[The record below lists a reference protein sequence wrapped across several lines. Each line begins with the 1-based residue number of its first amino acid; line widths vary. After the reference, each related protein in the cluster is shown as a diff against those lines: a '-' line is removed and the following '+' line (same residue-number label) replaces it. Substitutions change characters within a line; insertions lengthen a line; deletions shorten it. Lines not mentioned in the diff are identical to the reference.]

1 MAVKTSSPWWV
12 SALLALGLF
21 ILFAGERVL
30 AHMDTVS
37 GALTYL
43 GLILVA
49 ASTGIRI
56 WSYRRELGARRRVER
71 LFLACHAGVMLAL
84 VVYFLLGTAGGQ
96 EMLGITESAAK
107 ASTIATI
114 GWVLI
119 LGVSLIPLL
128 MVELSLGLTGRE
140 WFPSASEK
148 VVDEAA
154 VELFRVREMATAGL
168 TIALAAGFLM
178 VTCNVAKERD
188 TRKDVSYFKT
198 SRPGSA
204 SVNMVASLNEPMRV
218 LLFFPEVNQVADEV
232 EAYFQQLADATGKVV
247 IERHDRTVSP
257 GLAKDFTVQVD
268 GTVVLVQGESK
279 EEAEKRQREATD
291 HTSGEGAEDKTPA
304 QKAATKKVPPNQ
316 KLTLPTE
323 FTRARRDKLREFD
336 AEVQKALMKIIRT
349 RRVAYFSIGHGELN
363 DPKSAGPN
371 ENVDPKARASAFKQ
385 ILTILNY
392 EIKEWDG
399 FGKPIPDDATLL
411 VVLGPRQPLLEE
423 DIKAIDDYLDEG
435 GALFIALDLKSEA
448 GLGALEGR
456 MGVKFDRTPVA
467 DDKEFFVLRRN
478 ASDHRI
484 ILTNQFSSHASVT
497 TMSRAGVRTGIPIIE
512 AGNLVDTD
520 FMVEEGAET
529 PKRTYVIRS
538 MTSSFLDKSS
548 PTAPQGNNA
557 FDPDEKR
564 TRYNLAAA
572 VEDPSR
578 TKSKDKDKAG
588 EGDKE
593 KAGRGMRAMVF
604 ADVDIFEDRALTSVG
619 GLQLVVRDAALWLGG
634 EEDLAG
640 ETIDE
645 KDTVI
650 EHTKSED
657 VVWFYLSLVGA
668 PVVILGI
675 GLGGVVWRRRR
686 AAQRRR
692 S

>member
-1 MAVKTSSPWWV
+1 MV
-12 SALLALGLF
+12 
-21 ILFAGERVL
+21 
-30 AHMDTVS
+30 
-37 GALTYL
+37 
-43 GLILVA
+43 
-49 ASTGIRI
+49 
-56 WSYRRELGARRRVER
+56 
-71 LFLACHAGVMLAL
+71 LAL
-84 VVYFLLGTAGGQ
+84 VIYFLLGTAGGQ

-107 ASTIATI
+107 ASTIATV
-114 GWVLI
+114 GWVLVMGI
-119 LGVSLIPLL
+119 SLIPLL
-128 MVELSLGLTGRE
+128 MIELSLGVTGRD
-140 WFPSASEK
+140 WFPKASEK
-148 VVDEAA
+148 VADEAA
-154 VELFRVREMATAGL
+154 VELFRVREMATSGL
-168 TIALAAGFLM
+168 TIALAAAFLM
-178 VTCNVAKERD
+178 VTCNTAKERD
-188 TRKDVSYFKT
+188 IRKDVSYFKT

-204 SVNMVASLNEPMRV
+204 TINMVASLNEPMRV

-232 EAYFQQLADATGKVV
+232 ESYFQQLSDATGKVT
-247 IERHDRTVSP
+247 IERHDRMVSP

-268 GTVVLVQGESK
+268 GTVVLVQGESA
-279 EEAEKRQREATD
+279 EEKEKRIREATD
-291 HTSGEGAEDKTPA
+291 HTSGDNPEGKTPA

-323 FTRARRDKLREFD
+323 FARARRDKLREFD
-336 AEVQKALMKIIRT
+336 EEVQKSLMKIIRT
-349 RRVAYFSIGHGELN
+349 RRVAYFSVGHGELN
-363 DPKSAGPN
+363 DPKSAGPT
-371 ENVDPKARASAFKQ
+371 EVVDPKARSSAFKQ

-392 EIKEWDG
+392 EIKDWDG

-411 VVLGPRQPLLEE
+411 VVLGPRQPLLDE
-423 DIKAIDDYLDEG
+423 DMKAIDDFLDEG
-435 GALFIALDLKSEA
+435 GALFIALDPKSEA
-448 GLGALEGR
+448 GLGTLEGR
-456 MGVKFDRTPVA
+456 LGVKFDRTPIA

-520 FMVEEGAET
+520 FMVEEGADT

-538 MTSSFLDKSS
+538 MTSSFLDKPSA
-548 PTAPQGNNA
+548 TAPQGNNS
-557 FDPDEKR
+557 FDGDGEKR
-564 TRYNLAAA
+564 TRYNVAAA

-578 TKSKDKDKAG
+578 GKDKDKEKEKA

-593 KAGRGMRAMVF
+593 RTGRGMRAMVF

-640 ETIDE
+640 ETVSE

-668 PVVILGI
+668 PVVILGL
-675 GLGGVVWRRRR
+675 GLGGIVWRRRR